1 MAKKTKN
8 KFSDECEEFDE
19 KGNPLADG
27 CKPIQLSSLITKLQA
42 IMSKHGDLPVYV
54 CTSSGFSTMD
64 IRVELKEENEDPFTR
79 LDRTDK
85 VMIYTGM

>member
-8 KFSDECEEFDE
+8 KYSDECEGFDE

-27 CKPIQLSSLITKLQA
+27 CKPIQLSSLITELQA
-42 IMSKHGDLPVYV
+42 IMSKHGDLPVYPFAE
-54 CTSSGFSTMD
+54 SNFSTLD
-64 IRVELKEENEDPFTR
+64 IRVEPKDEDPFTQ
-79 LDRTDK
+79 LDRIEK